1 MSAEKKINLQ
11 KLIQDYNE
19 MKINL
24 SKAAELLKLERNK
37 NLNFI
42 ETTQSLEVKNHS
54 LEEENNTLKANYSFI
69 QKRYD
74 QLQKELSETKKS
86 TKSYSMLSYFTGG
99 GIKEENEEM
108 KERIKMLESELEIK
122 IKENEECHVE
132 VFEYKKQYNDKINEF
147 EEKEEE
153 YKKQIENKSKELIS
167 LSDKNIKLLDM
178 KKNIESDLNVIKKEF
193 EEQTK
198 MFNKA
203 EIEYQ
208 NKENNL
214 KKEIQYK
221 NNIINKVICIDEF
234 INDSNIKYNIDIL
247 NNISLR
253 NQFLSSSTVLSV
265 ITGHPVA
272 HTTHPILSFSSL
284 GYKLSFI
291 INSDVTIP

>member
-108 KERIKMLESELEIK
+108 KERIKR
-122 IKENEECHVE
+122 ENMIR
-132 VFEYKKQYNDKINEF
+132 YGK
-147 EEKEEE
+147 
-153 YKKQIENKSKELIS
+153 
-167 LSDKNIKLLDM
+167 
-178 KKNIESDLNVIKKEF
+178 
-193 EEQTK
+193 
-198 MFNKA
+198 
-203 EIEYQ
+203 
-208 NKENNL
+208 
-214 KKEIQYK
+214 
-221 NNIINKVICIDEF
+221 
-234 INDSNIKYNIDIL
+234 
-247 NNISLR
+247 
-253 NQFLSSSTVLSV
+253 
-265 ITGHPVA
+265 
-272 HTTHPILSFSSL
+272 
-284 GYKLSFI
+284 
-291 INSDVTIP
+291 